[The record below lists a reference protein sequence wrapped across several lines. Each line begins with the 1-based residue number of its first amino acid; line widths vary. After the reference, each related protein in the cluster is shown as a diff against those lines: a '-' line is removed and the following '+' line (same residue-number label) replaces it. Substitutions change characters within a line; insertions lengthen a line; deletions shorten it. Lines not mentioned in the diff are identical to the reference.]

1 MMMTKI
7 STDKYCAH
15 CNSLVKENGS
25 IFDEERGL
33 YFCCNGCSTVY
44 DLISSKGLSSFY
56 VKRTATDYKPFEQ
69 IKINSDFFNK
79 SITNLPEGDIELS
92 IVIDNIRCA
101 SCIWLIERA
110 LLDDGRIKSIRINY
124 SNHKAKIRFSPLDI
138 SIDDMLEIVTTL
150 GYCPLPITD
159 MLSKADKERKDY
171 FYRFITALFLTMQ
184 LMLYSGALYT
194 GYFQGI
200 EDELRSFFQ
209 YVSFLLATPVVLY
222 CAYPFFKNSIKA
234 ARHRHW
240 TMDTL
245 VAIGSGTA
253 YIYSVVA
260 IFTGHESY
268 FDTAATIITLIL
280 LGRFIEAG
288 AKQRGGDAVSKLLN
302 MRPLTVKKVLD
313 IKDLDNV
320 ILINIEEMKIGELFL
335 IEKGTS
341 VALDGKIV
349 YGESDINESMLTGE
363 PLPVSKSKGD
373 EVYSG
378 SINLS
383 GKLVATA
390 IRIGD
395 DTFLSKIAAA
405 VDDAESSKADI
416 QNFADKFISYF
427 VPTMLLISILTFIGW
442 SVFSDNELSS
452 NIMRAVSVIVVAC
465 PCAMGLATPLAI
477 INSAS
482 KLMNIGIIFKNGQ
495 AIERMAMVNDI
506 YLDKTGTITESKMKV
521 VDYEMLN
528 EYENSLDIIGK
539 ITYNS
544 THPASKSISNFIF
557 KDSEYVDVD
566 NSFEFT
572 EYPGKGIEADVK
584 GVKYLIGNH
593 KLMKDFKVEY
603 NSVISSKMDQYIA
616 TGKTVVLTAIDNK
629 LFAVFAITDTIRS
642 EAKMFV
648 DQLIDDGNRVTLL
661 TGDNHSSAKYMLSS
675 NDISVDIIS
684 DISPFDKAD
693 VIDRSKDINKTC
705 MIGDGVNDAVALT
718 KASVGIS
725 MRNSTDISMESA
737 SAILL
742 RNDLTIINKAQKIC
756 KKSLRIMKENLL
768 WSFSYN
774 IVAIPLAVAGYIH
787 PVMSAAFMSFS
798 SLMVILNSSRLRK

>member
-1 MMMTKI
+1 MMTKI

-15 CNSLVKENGS
+15 CNSLIKESGS
-25 IFDEERGL
+25 IFDEEREL
-33 YFCCNGCSTVY
+33 YFCCSGCNAVY
-44 DLISSKGLSSFY
+44 DLIDSKGLSSFY
-56 VKRTATDYKPFEQ
+56 IKRTATDYKPFEQ

-79 SITNLPEGDIELS
+79 SITNLPEGDIDLS

-101 SCIWLIERA
+101 SCIWLIERS

-138 SIDDMLEIVTTL
+138 SIDEMLEIVTSL

-159 MLSKADKERKDY
+159 VLSTADKERKDY

-200 EDELRSFFQ
+200 EDKLRSFFE
-209 YVSFLLATPVVLY
+209 YVSFLLATPVVFY

-260 IFTGHESY
+260 IFTGHETY
-268 FDTAATIITLIL
+268 FDTATTIITLIL

-288 AKQRGGDAVSKLLN
+288 AKQRGGDAVSKLLD
-302 MRPLTVKKVLD
+302 MRPLTVKKVLN
-313 IKDLDNV
+313 INNLDDV

-335 IEKGTS
+335 IEEGSS

-363 PLPVSKSKGD
+363 PLPVSKSMGD

-378 SINLS
+378 SLNLS
-383 GKLVATA
+383 GRLVATA
-390 IRIGD
+390 IRIGE

-427 VPTMLLISILTFIGW
+427 VPTMLIISILTFIGW
-442 SVFSDNELSS
+442 SVFSDSELST

-477 INSAS
+477 INSTS

-495 AIERMAMVNDI
+495 SIERMAMVNDI

-521 VDYEMLN
+521 VDYEMLDK
-528 EYENSLDIIGK
+528 YKSSLDIIGK

-544 THPASKSISNFIF
+544 MHPASKSISNFIF
-557 KDSEYVDVD
+557 KDSEYIDVD
-566 NSFEFT
+566 NSIEAT
-572 EYPGKGIEADVK
+572 EYPGKGIEAEVD

-593 KLMKDFKVEY
+593 KLMKDFNVER
-603 NSVISSKMDQYIA
+603 NSIINSKMDQYIA
-616 TGKTVVLTAIDNK
+616 TGKTVVLTAIHNK
-629 LFAVFAITDTIRS
+629 LFAVFAITDTIRH
-642 EAKMFV
+642 EAKIFV
-648 DQLIDDGNRVTLL
+648 DQLIYDGNKVTLL
-661 TGDNHSSAKYMLSS
+661 TGDNHSSAKYMIIS
-675 NDISVDIIS
+675 NDISIDIIS
-684 DISPFDKAD
+684 DISPFDKSNI
-693 VIDRSKDINKTC
+693 IDRAKDINKTC
-705 MIGDGVNDAVALT
+705 MIGDGINDAVALT

-742 RNDLTIINKAQKIC
+742 RNDLTIINQAQKIC
-756 KKSLRIMKENLL
+756 RKSLRIMKENLL

-774 IVAIPLAVAGYIH
+774 LVAIPLAVAGYIH

>member
-1 MMMTKI
+1 MMTKI

-15 CNSLVKENGS
+15 CNSLIKDSGS
-25 IFDEERGL
+25 IFDEVRGIH
-33 YFCCNGCSTVY
+33 FCCSGCNAVY
-44 DLISSKGLSSFY
+44 DLIESKGLSSFY

-101 SCIWLIERA
+101 SCIWLIERS

-138 SIDDMLEIVTTL
+138 SIDDMLEIITSL

-159 MLSKADKERKDY
+159 ILSNADKERKDY
-171 FYRFITALFLTMQ
+171 FYRFITSLFLTMQ

-200 EDELRSFFQ
+200 EDHLRSFFE
-209 YVSFLLATPVVLY
+209 YVSFLLATPVMLY

-253 YIYSVVA
+253 YLYSVVA
-260 IFTGHESY
+260 IFTEHESY

-320 ILINIEEMKIGELFL
+320 ILINIEEMQIGELFL
-335 IEKGTS
+335 IEEGSS

-378 SINLS
+378 SLNLS

-390 IRIGD
+390 IRIGE

-427 VPTMLLISILTFIGW
+427 VPMMLLVSIFTFIGW

-482 KLMNIGIIFKNGQ
+482 KLMNIGILFKNGQ
-495 AIERMAMVNDI
+495 AIERMALVNDI
-506 YLDKTGTITESKMKV
+506 YLDKTGTITESCMKV
-521 VDYEMLN
+521 VDYEMLD
-528 EYENSLDIIGK
+528 EYKNSLNMIGK

-544 THPASKSISNFIF
+544 MHPASKSISNFIF
-557 KDSEYVDVD
+557 KDSEYIDVD
-566 NSFEFT
+566 SSFEST
-572 EYPGKGIEADVK
+572 EYPGKGIEAKVN
-584 GVKYLIGNH
+584 GVQYLIGNH

-603 NSVISSKMDQYIA
+603 NSVINSKMESYIL
-616 TGKTVVLTAIDNK
+616 TGKTVVLMAIDNK

-648 DQLIDDGNRVTLL
+648 DQLIDDGNKVTLL
-661 TGDNHSSAKYMLSS
+661 TGDNHSSAKYMLLS
-675 NDISVDIIS
+675 NDIQIDIVS
-684 DISPFDKAD
+684 DISPFDKSD
-693 VIDRSKDINKTC
+693 IIDRSKDINKTC

-742 RNDLTIINKAQKIC
+742 RNDLTIINKAQRIC
-756 KKSLRIMKENLL
+756 KKSLRIMKENLF

-774 IVAIPLAVAGYIH
+774 LVAIPLAVAGYIH

>member
-1 MMMTKI
+1 MMTKI
-7 STDKYCAH
+7 SNDKYCAH
-15 CNSLVKENGS
+15 CNSLIKENTS
-25 IFDEERGL
+25 IYDEERDIH
-33 YFCCNGCSTVY
+33 FCCSGCNAVY
-44 DLISSKGLSSFY
+44 DLIESKGLSSFY
-56 VKRTATDYKPFEQ
+56 VKRTAKDYKPFEQ

-92 IVIDNIRCA
+92 VVIDNIRCA
-101 SCIWLIERA
+101 SCIWLIERS

-138 SIDDMLEIVTTL
+138 SIDDMLEIITSL

-159 MLSKADKERKDY
+159 ILSNADKERKDY

-209 YVSFLLATPVVLY
+209 YVSFLLATPVMLY
-222 CAYPFFKNSIKA
+222 CAYPFFRNSLKA

-245 VAIGSGTA
+245 VALGSGTA

-268 FDTAATIITLIL
+268 FDTATTIITLIL

-313 IKDLDNV
+313 ITDLDNV
-320 ILINIEEMKIGELFL
+320 FVINIEELKIGELFL
-335 IEKGTS
+335 IEEGSS

-363 PLPVSKSKGD
+363 PLPVSKSMGD

-378 SINLS
+378 SLNLS

-390 IRIGD
+390 IRIGE
-395 DTFLSKIAAA
+395 DTFLSKIATA

-427 VPTMLLISILTFIGW
+427 VPAMLLISILTFISW

-477 INSAS
+477 INSTS
-482 KLMNIGIIFKNGQ
+482 RLMNIGILFKNGQ
-495 AIERMAMVNDI
+495 SIERMAMVNDI

-521 VDYEMLN
+521 VDYEILDK
-528 EYENSLDIIGK
+528 YKNSFDTIGK

-544 THPASKSISNFIF
+544 MHPASKSISNFIF
-557 KDSEYVDVD
+557 KDCEYIDVD
-566 NSFEFT
+566 NSIEYK
-572 EYPGKGIEADVK
+572 EYPGKGIQAEVDN
-584 GVKYLIGNH
+584 VKYLIGNH

-603 NSVISSKMDQYIA
+603 NLNISSKMEIYIS
-616 TGKTVVLTAIDNK
+616 TGKTVVMMAIDNK

-642 EAKMFV
+642 EAKTFI
-648 DQLIDDGNRVTLL
+648 DQLIDDGNKVTLL
-661 TGDNHSSAKYMLSS
+661 TGDNHSSAKYMLIS
-675 NDISVDIIS
+675 NDINMDIIS
-684 DISPFDKAD
+684 DISPFEKSD
-693 VIDRSKDINKTC
+693 IIGRSKDINRTC
-705 MIGDGVNDAVALT
+705 MIGDGINDAVALT

-756 KKSLRIMKENLL
+756 RKSLRIMKENLL

-774 IVAIPLAVAGYIH
+774 LVAIPLAVAGYIH